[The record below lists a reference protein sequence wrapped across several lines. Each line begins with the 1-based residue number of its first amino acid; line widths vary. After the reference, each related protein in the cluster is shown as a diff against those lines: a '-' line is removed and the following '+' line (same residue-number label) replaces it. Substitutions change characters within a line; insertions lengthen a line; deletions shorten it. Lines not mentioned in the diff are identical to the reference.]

1 MPLNRFFLSCRTCGS
16 TLGTIADYFSR
27 GHWLLSLVSRF
38 KTCPAIRS
46 VGIILKQLSIIP
58 TLHSDIISDV
68 TVMLSSHS
76 DARLGLMKKTTK
88 TFFSGMFHL
97 FGDCFSLRYCDSFVI
112 CEFVVYFFAK
122 WLFLL
127 CVAFC
132 CVLRY
137 VACLLCV
144 ALCCV
149 LRYVVVG
156 MRSCVCSVLLG
167 FQVASDNVRAN
178 GK

>member
-1 MPLNRFFLSCRTCGS
+1 MCLSTVF
-16 TLGTIADYFSR
+16 FSR
-27 GHWLLSLVSRF
+27 AGPVEAHWAQLQITFLEGIGFFRF

-97 FGDCFSLRYCDSFVI
+97 FGIVLVLDTVI
-112 CEFVVYFFAK
+112 H
-122 WLFLL
+122 L
-127 CVAFC
+127 
-132 CVLRY
+132 
-137 VACLLCV
+137 
-144 ALCCV
+144 
-149 LRYVVVG
+149 
-156 MRSCVCSVLLG
+156 
-167 FQVASDNVRAN
+167 
-178 GK
+178 

>member
-1 MPLNRFFLSCRTCGS
+1 M
-16 TLGTIADYFSR
+16 
-27 GHWLLSLVSRF
+27 
-38 KTCPAIRS
+38 
-46 VGIILKQLSIIP
+46 
-58 TLHSDIISDV
+58 
-68 TVMLSSHS
+68 
-76 DARLGLMKKTTK
+76 
-88 TFFSGMFHL
+88 
-97 FGDCFSLRYCDSFVI
+97 I
-112 CEFVVYFFAK
+112 CQFVVYFFAK